1 VTSFAQLQHVD
12 GNKRHNPFLQQ
23 VSFWPDEDL
32 YSSPRSPNVEDDRLS
47 IASQLRKTKSMD
59 ASCLDM
65 RSINDA
71 TSPMKPLSRAKS
83 DFNLTASTHSLVQG
97 KFFCSLLIYLFI
109 YIFLSPP
116 PFPFPYFSHSTFF
129 LPRLLIAVR
138 VLSRDV
144 G

>member
-1 VTSFAQLQHVD
+1 ML
-12 GNKRHNPFLQQ
+12 LQQ

-32 YSSPRSPNVEDDRLS
+32 YSSPRSPSVEDDRLS

-83 DFNLTASTHSLVQG
+83 DFNLTASTNSLVHG
-97 KFFCSLLIYLFI
+97 KFHLSSFVSSFFPNQSLQNKRIPMTIDTEFPIHVIDIFI
-109 YIFLSPP
+109 VVKW
-116 PFPFPYFSHSTFF
+116 
-129 LPRLLIAVR
+129 R
-138 VLSRDV
+138 
-144 G
+144 